1 MKHRKKSY
9 QTSSNKDLT
18 SKIKRIFITII
29 FIFLFFSLT
38 KNLFDYRK
46 TITFYESFK
55 QDYEKEKK
63 RKIELKTNILKS
75 KDPYEIKNYKHE
87 VIFIDDGSTDNT
99 DSEIKKYTSKNSN
112 IKLISFYRNF
122 GHQMALSCGYSKASG
137 DCIISMDSDLQDPP
151 EIIQQMINKWK
162 SGSLVVYAKRKTRN
176 VDNLFK
182 RISATFFYN
191 LMNFLSDVPI
201 PKDVGDFRLLDKKIV
216 DYLNSLPEQSKFL
229 RGLVAWGGFP
239 ASFVSFDRE
248 KRNSG
253 ETHYSFGKM
262 VNFALD
268 GIISFSVKP
277 LRLATFFGFLA
288 AFIGFL
294 GMLYAIIGKFYFP
307 QDLVSGWAAIF
318 VGLMF
323 LGGVVN

>member
-1 MKHRKKSY
+1 MQKNNDFLLSIIIPVL
-9 QTSSNKDLT
+9 NEKDN
-18 SKIKRIFITII
+18 IKPLLQRLLPI
-29 FIFLFFSLT
+29 
-38 KNLFDYRK
+38 
-46 TITFYESFK
+46 
-55 QDYEKEKK
+55 
-63 RKIELKTNILKS
+63 
-75 KDPYEIKNYKHE
+75 IKNYKYE

-99 DSEIKKYTSKNSN
+99 KSEIKKYTTKNST

-122 GHQMALSCGYSKASG
+122 GHQMALSCGYSTASG

-151 EIIQQMINKWK
+151 EIIQQMLNKWK
-162 SGSLVVYAKRKTRN
+162 SGSLVVYAKRKTRK

-182 RISATFFYN
+182 RISASFFYN

-201 PKDVGDFRLLDKKIV
+201 PKDVGDFRLLDRKVV

-239 ASFVSFDRE
+239 ASYVSFDRE

-253 ETHYSFGKM
+253 ETNYSFGKM

-323 LGGVVN
+323 LGGVQLITIGIIGEYIGKIFTQIQNRPNYTIKERLNI

>member
-1 MKHRKKSY
+1 M
-9 QTSSNKDLT
+9 
-18 SKIKRIFITII
+18 
-29 FIFLFFSLT
+29 
-38 KNLFDYRK
+38 
-46 TITFYESFK
+46 
-55 QDYEKEKK
+55 
-63 RKIELKTNILKS
+63 ELKKDFLLSIIIPVFNEKDNIDPLLKRLL
-75 KDPYEIKNYKHE
+75 PIIKNYKYE
-87 VIFIDDGSTDNT
+87 VVFIDDGSTDNT
-99 DSEIKKYTSKNSN
+99 NSEIKKYTSKNSN

-151 EIIQQMINKWK
+151 EIIQQMVNKWQ
-162 SGSLVVYAKRKTRN
+162 SGSLVVYAKRRTRS

-182 RISATFFYN
+182 RVSASFFYN

-201 PKDVGDFRLLDKKIV
+201 PKDVGDFRLLDKKVV

-307 QDLVSGWAAIF
+307 EDLVSGWAAIF

-323 LGGVVN
+323 LGGVQLITIGIIGEYIGKIFTQIQNRPNYTIKEKSNI

>member
-1 MKHRKKSY
+1 MIDQWKK
-9 QTSSNKDLT
+9 
-18 SKIKRIFITII
+18 
-29 FIFLFFSLT
+29 
-38 KNLFDYRK
+38 
-46 TITFYESFK
+46 
-55 QDYEKEKK
+55 
-63 RKIELKTNILKS
+63 
-75 KDPYEIKNYKHE
+75 
-87 VIFIDDGSTDNT
+87 
-99 DSEIKKYTSKNSN
+99 
-112 IKLISFYRNF
+112 
-122 GHQMALSCGYSKASG
+122 G
-137 DCIISMDSDLQDPP
+137 D
-151 EIIQQMINKWK
+151 
-162 SGSLVVYAKRKTRN
+162 LVVYAKRETRS

-182 RISATFFYN
+182 RISASFFYN
-191 LMNFLSDVPI
+191 LMNFLSDIPI
-201 PKDVGDFRLLDKKIV
+201 PKDVGDFRLLDRKVV

-239 ASFVSFDRE
+239 VSFVSYDRE

-253 ETHYSFGKM
+253 QTHYTFGKM

-323 LGGVVN
+323 LGGVQLITIGIIGEYIGKIFTQIQNRPNYTIKEKLNI

>member
-1 MKHRKKSY
+1 MQNNNDFLLSIIIPVLNE
-9 QTSSNKDLT
+9 QNN
-18 SKIKRIFITII
+18 IKPLLQRLLPI
-29 FIFLFFSLT
+29 
-38 KNLFDYRK
+38 
-46 TITFYESFK
+46 
-55 QDYEKEKK
+55 
-63 RKIELKTNILKS
+63 
-75 KDPYEIKNYKHE
+75 IKNYKYE

-99 DSEIKKYTSKNSN
+99 NSEIKNYTSKNSN

-151 EIIQQMINKWK
+151 EIIQQMINKWE

-182 RISATFFYN
+182 RVSASFFYN
-191 LMNFLSDVPI
+191 LINFLSDVPI
-201 PKDVGDFRLLDKKIV
+201 PKDVGDFRLLDRKVV

-277 LRLATFFGFLA
+277 LRLATFFGFLT

-323 LGGVVN
+323 LGGVQLITIGIIGEYIGKIFTQIQNRPNYTIKEKLNI

>member
-1 MKHRKKSY
+1 MQNNNDFLLSIIIPVLNE
-9 QTSSNKDLT
+9 QNN
-18 SKIKRIFITII
+18 IKPLLQRLLPI
-29 FIFLFFSLT
+29 
-38 KNLFDYRK
+38 
-46 TITFYESFK
+46 
-55 QDYEKEKK
+55 
-63 RKIELKTNILKS
+63 
-75 KDPYEIKNYKHE
+75 IKNYKYE

-99 DSEIKKYTSKNSN
+99 NSEIKNYTSKNSN

-151 EIIQQMINKWK
+151 EIIQQMINKWE

-182 RISATFFYN
+182 RVSASFFYN
-191 LMNFLSDVPI
+191 LINFLSDVPI
-201 PKDVGDFRLLDKKIV
+201 PKDVGDFRLLDRKVV

-277 LRLATFFGFLA
+277 LRLATFFGFLV

-323 LGGVVN
+323 LGGVQLITIGIIGEYIGKIFTQIQNRPNYTIKEKLNI

>member
-1 MKHRKKSY
+1 MQNNNDFLLSIIIPVLNE
-9 QTSSNKDLT
+9 QNN
-18 SKIKRIFITII
+18 IKPLLQRLLPI
-29 FIFLFFSLT
+29 
-38 KNLFDYRK
+38 
-46 TITFYESFK
+46 
-55 QDYEKEKK
+55 
-63 RKIELKTNILKS
+63 
-75 KDPYEIKNYKHE
+75 IKNYKHE

-201 PKDVGDFRLLDKKIV
+201 PKDVGDFRLLDRKVV

-323 LGGVVN
+323 LGGVQLITIGIIGEYIGKIFTQIQNRPNYTIKEKLNI

>member
-1 MKHRKKSY
+1 MQNNNDFLLSIIIPVLNE
-9 QTSSNKDLT
+9 QNN
-18 SKIKRIFITII
+18 IKPLLQRLLPI
-29 FIFLFFSLT
+29 
-38 KNLFDYRK
+38 
-46 TITFYESFK
+46 
-55 QDYEKEKK
+55 
-63 RKIELKTNILKS
+63 
-75 KDPYEIKNYKHE
+75 IKNYKYE

-176 VDNLFK
+176 
-182 RISATFFYN
+182 
-191 LMNFLSDVPI
+191 
-201 PKDVGDFRLLDKKIV
+201 V

>member
-1 MKHRKKSY
+1 MIFNNGFLLSIIIPVLNE
-9 QTSSNKDLT
+9 QNN
-18 SKIKRIFITII
+18 IKPLLQRLLPI
-29 FIFLFFSLT
+29 
-38 KNLFDYRK
+38 
-46 TITFYESFK
+46 
-55 QDYEKEKK
+55 
-63 RKIELKTNILKS
+63 
-75 KDPYEIKNYKHE
+75 IKNYKYE
-87 VIFIDDGSTDNT
+87 VIFIDDGSTDKTN
-99 DSEIKKYTSKNSN
+99 SEIKKYTSKNSN

-182 RISATFFYN
+182 RISASFFYN

-201 PKDVGDFRLLDKKIV
+201 PKDVGDFRLLDRKIV

-229 RGLVAWGGFP
+229 RGLVAWGGFT
-239 ASFVSFDRE
+239 ASFVSFDRG

-307 QDLVSGWAAIF
+307 EDLVSGWAAIF

-323 LGGVVN
+323 LGGVQLITIGIIGEYIGKIFTQIQNRPNYTIKERLNI

>member
-1 MKHRKKSY
+1 MQNNNDFLLSIIIPVLNE
-9 QTSSNKDLT
+9 QNN
-18 SKIKRIFITII
+18 IKPLLQRLLPI
-29 FIFLFFSLT
+29 
-38 KNLFDYRK
+38 
-46 TITFYESFK
+46 
-55 QDYEKEKK
+55 
-63 RKIELKTNILKS
+63 
-75 KDPYEIKNYKHE
+75 IKNYKHE

-323 LGGVVN
+323 LGGVQLITIGIIGEYIGKIFTQIQNRPNYTIKEKLNI

>member
-1 MKHRKKSY
+1 MQNTNDFFLSIIIPVLNE
-9 QTSSNKDLT
+9 QNN
-18 SKIKRIFITII
+18 IKPLLQRLLPI
-29 FIFLFFSLT
+29 
-38 KNLFDYRK
+38 
-46 TITFYESFK
+46 
-55 QDYEKEKK
+55 
-63 RKIELKTNILKS
+63 
-75 KDPYEIKNYKHE
+75 IKNYKYE
-87 VIFIDDGSTDNT
+87 VIFIDDGSTDKTN
-99 DSEIKKYTSKNSN
+99 SEIKKYTTKNSS

-151 EIIQQMINKWK
+151 EIIQQMINKWE

-182 RISATFFYN
+182 RISAIFFYN
-191 LMNFLSDVPI
+191 LMNFLSDIPI
-201 PKDVGDFRLLDKKIV
+201 PKDVGDFRLLDRKVV

-239 ASFVSFDRE
+239 ASFVIFDRE

-323 LGGVVN
+323 LGGVQLITIGIIGEYIGKIFTQIQNRPNYTIKEKLNI

>member
-1 MKHRKKSY
+1 MPM
-9 QTSSNKDLT
+9 QSSFLLSIIIPVYNEKNN
-18 SKIKRIFITII
+18 IKPLLQRLLPI
-29 FIFLFFSLT
+29 
-38 KNLFDYRK
+38 
-46 TITFYESFK
+46 
-55 QDYEKEKK
+55 
-63 RKIELKTNILKS
+63 
-75 KDPYEIKNYKHE
+75 IKNYKYE

-99 DSEIKKYTSKNSN
+99 NSEIKKYTSKNTN

-137 DCIISMDSDLQDPP
+137 DCVISLDSDLQDPP
-151 EIIQQMINKWK
+151 EIIQNMIDQWK
-162 SGSLVVYAKRKTRN
+162 KGDLVVYAKRETRS

-182 RISATFFYN
+182 RISASFFYN
-191 LMNFLSDVPI
+191 LMNFLSDIPI
-201 PKDVGDFRLLDKKIV
+201 PKDVGDFRLLDRKVV

-239 ASFVSFDRE
+239 ASFVSYDRE

-253 ETHYSFGKM
+253 QTHYTFGKM

-323 LGGVVN
+323 LGGVQLITIGIIGEYIGKIFTQIQNRPNYTIKEKLNI

>member
-1 MKHRKKSY
+1 MQIKNDFLLSIIIPVY
-9 QTSSNKDLT
+9 NEKDN
-18 SKIKRIFITII
+18 IKPLLRRLLPI
-29 FIFLFFSLT
+29 
-38 KNLFDYRK
+38 
-46 TITFYESFK
+46 
-55 QDYEKEKK
+55 
-63 RKIELKTNILKS
+63 
-75 KDPYEIKNYKHE
+75 IKNYKYE

-99 DSEIKKYTSKNSN
+99 NSEIKKYTSKNSD

-151 EIIQQMINKWK
+151 EIIQDMINQWK
-162 SGSLVVYAKRKTRN
+162 SGSLVVYAKRKARS

-201 PKDVGDFRLLDKKIV
+201 PKDVGDFRLLDRKVV

-323 LGGVVN
+323 LGGVQLITIGIIGEYIGKIFTQIQNRPNYTIKEKLNI